1 MKSREVQAYIPGPWY
16 AYVMEGET
24 EAAELTYQPVP
35 EDGFEQALWALLEQ
49 LRRSQATLTIE

>member
-1 MKSREVQAYIPGPWY
+1 
-16 AYVMEGET
+16 MEGET